1 MLFKL
6 SFRNITRSVKDYA
19 IYFFTLVL
27 GVTLFYVFNSV
38 GSQAAV
44 LELNNAKKLIVEL
57 LSKILSGMSILVVA
71 ILGALIIYASRF
83 LIKRRNKEFA
93 IYLTLGMSKRK
104 ISRLLFFETLMIGI
118 ISLAV
123 GLLIGI
129 GASQLIS
136 ILIGRL
142 FEADMSKFQFV
153 FSEKAFFDT
162 ILYFGL
168 IYLIV
173 IVFNTII
180 VGRLKIIDLLHGSKK
195 SEKAFLKNPL
205 LRAIVFVLS
214 SFGLSYAYWWVTN
227 DKVSMM
233 DRINNLLWPVAIG
246 VITTFLLF
254 WSFSGLIM
262 EVLTRSKR
270 FYYRGLN
277 SFIFRQVSSKI
288 NTAVVSMSLIS
299 LLLFLTISILSLCFS
314 INESMKKELAYNTP
328 VDAFIE
334 LTDYN
339 AVFGPNGPG
348 YGPSASSSD
357 QDWNLQV
364 KESQRYMQKSIYQR
378 LTEKDEEIAKSIKE
392 HLEVNVY
399 ADHALTFKQTIQA
412 EYLNGLVGEFMS
424 KTAVPILRVSDYNKI
439 AKLYHREEISL
450 ADNQY
455 QMLADYKPMS
465 DSIDKSLASG
475 FQINYRGQ
483 TLSPVAK
490 KHLEGFVTSSGMKSN
505 TGILI
510 VPDKIATDQAIGS
523 RVLLVNYNTS
533 ADHTAQQIDN
543 DIRRVYDLGNLS
555 IEVHTT
561 DEALQKTKE
570 KSKAEEQR
578 PSGVSFSYMTKI
590 LIYTSSIGLQAIA
603 TFVGFYLGIIFLIS
617 SAAILALKQLSESSD
632 NIEKYA
638 ALRRLGAS
646 NKMLN
651 RALFIQIAIFFVFP
665 LLVGILHSVF
675 GIKFASSII
684 EIFGSG
690 GLLAS
695 IPITASMLILIYG
708 GYFLL
713 TYLSSKRIIS
723 EKQLR
728 RD

>member
-123 GLLIGI
+123 GLLVGI

-168 IYLIV
+168 IYLVV

-262 EVLTRSKR
+262 EILTRSKR

-348 YGPSASSSD
+348 YGPSVDSSD

-364 KESQRYMQKSIYQR
+364 KESQKYMQKSIYQK
-378 LTEKDEEIAKSIKE
+378 LVEKDEDIAKSIKE
-392 HLEVNVY
+392 YLEVNVY
-399 ADHALTFKQTIQA
+399 ADHTLTFKQVLQA
-412 EYLNGLVGEFMS
+412 EYLTGLVGEFMS

-455 QMLADYKPMS
+455 QILADYKPMS
-465 DSIDKSLASG
+465 DSIDKSLSSG

-505 TGILI
+505 TGVLV
-510 VPDKIATDQAIGS
+510 VPDKIATDQSIGS

-533 ADHTAQQIDN
+533 AEHTAQQIDN
-543 DIRRVYDLGNLS
+543 DLRRVYDLGNLS

>member
-123 GLLIGI
+123 GLLVGI

-168 IYLIV
+168 IYLVV

-262 EVLTRSKR
+262 EILTRSKR

-364 KESQRYMQKSIYQR
+364 KESQKYMQKSIYQK
-378 LTEKDEEIAKSIKE
+378 LVEKDEDIAKSIKE
-392 HLEVNVY
+392 YLEVNVY
-399 ADHALTFKQTIQA
+399 ADHTLTFKQALQA
-412 EYLNGLVGEFMS
+412 EYLTGLVGEFMS

-510 VPDKIATDQAIGS
+510 VPDKIASGQTIGS

-651 RALFIQIAIFFVFP
+651 RALFIQIAIFFIFP

>member
-412 EYLNGLVGEFMS
+412 EYLTGLVGEFMS

-543 DIRRVYDLGNLS
+543 DIRRIYDLGNLS